1 MNAHRIRRGIGRVF
15 FGLSVFALISPAILV
30 FLWML
35 SLSLKNEV
43 DNMSFVPVF
52 IPNPPTLNN
61 FIEVFERNDF
71 LTYTINS
78 VIVSFGA
85 TGLALLLG
93 VPAGFGIAKA
103 KAHRVASDPPVE
115 REAPGGDVL
124 PDHDPEAEDRQ
135 DDEDAPE
142 EPAHFPWPAVER
154 GIDPCIKLSIDVIAV
169 RRAGFGA
176 HWFNRHGSPPAQLLP
191 KRFSGEDTFSILP
204 CASAS
209 KTSETVSFWLCTV
222 MSTA

>member
-93 VPAGFGIAKA
+93 VPAGFGAPSGSISSGWPLINCAAFSKSA
-103 KAHRVASDPPVE
+103 WAFANWRTE
-115 REAPGGDVL
+115 RWRCP
-124 PDHDPEAEDRQ
+124 R
-135 DDEDAPE
+135 
-142 EPAHFPWPAVER
+142 
-154 GIDPCIKLSIDVIAV
+154 
-169 RRAGFGA
+169 
-176 HWFNRHGSPPAQLLP
+176 
-191 KRFSGEDTFSILP
+191 
-204 CASAS
+204 
-209 KTSETVSFWLCTV
+209 
-222 MSTA
+222 